1 MKENKT
7 VSVYE
12 LLGLIKD
19 DKAPKRIIFDTTE
32 YKYGC
37 GYYRIDN
44 EVPKL
49 FTNEYNIFM
58 CLNKEVEIINC
69 EEWKQIVGF
78 PNYEISTKG
87 NIRTKE
93 RLTNKNDIKKSKL
106 LSKRKNNVGYEYV
119 ILSNK
124 TQKHKTLTVHRL
136 MAKTFLTNYSDN
148 LEVNHINGIKDDN
161 RIENLE
167 MTTHSENVKKRYEIG
182 NIGNNY
188 KAVNQYDLNNNYIAT
203 YKSSYD
209 AEKVTGIGRTC
220 IGGCCRKEHHTAGG
234 YIWKFAE
241 EDKPII
247 EKLDVALLSQSD
259 NWLWCP
265 SKDEFSK
272 DIELNSYIIQN
283 IRENTLYFQR
293 KINEIIDYINR
304 KEDK

>member
-1 MKENKT
+1 MNNT
-7 VSVYE
+7 ISVYE

-19 DKAPKRIIFDTTE
+19 GKIKEKTYIKYYNREYEDKETMYVFLSNIL
-32 YKYGC
+32 YKLETKE
-37 GYYRIDN
+37 I
-44 EVPKL
+44 E
-49 FTNEYNIFM
+49 
-58 CLNKEVEIINC
+58 LNDKVEIINC

-93 RLTNKNDIKKSKL
+93 RLNNKNDIKKSKL

-136 MAKTFLTNYSDN
+136 MAKTFLNNYSDN

-167 MTTHSENVKKRYEIG
+167 MVTHSENVKKRYEIG

-188 KAVNQYDLNNNYIAT
+188 KAINQYDLNNNYIAT

-220 IGGCCRKEHHTAGG
+220 IGGCCRKEHYTAGG

-247 EKLDVALLSQSD
+247 EKIKRHEFEENGITISEQ
-259 NWLWCP
+259 P
-265 SKDEFSK
+265 SIIEIVDKLNEVIEF
-272 DIELNSYIIQN
+272 LNN
-283 IRENTLYFQR
+283 KFNH
-293 KINEIIDYINR
+293 
-304 KEDK
+304 

>member
-1 MKENKT
+1 MNKT
-7 VSVYE
+7 ISVYD

-19 DKAPKRIIFDTTE
+19 GKAPKKI
-32 YKYGC
+32 KYENNI
-37 GYYRIDN
+37 Y
-44 EVPKL
+44 E
-49 FTNEYNIFM
+49 FTNYDYRCVVTEIEKGFVEYWLIGNYNQE
-58 CLNKEVEIINC
+58 LNFLLNEEVEIISC

-93 RLTNKNDIKKSKL
+93 RLNNKNDIKKSKL

-136 MAKTFLTNYSDN
+136 MAKTFLNNYSDN

-247 EKLDVALLSQSD
+247 EKLYIGKNDITYDDGAIDNDELVDNFIDV
-259 NWLWCP
+259 
-265 SKDEFSK
+265 KDK
-272 DIELNSYIIQN
+272 LN
-283 IRENTLYFQR
+283 EV
-293 KINEIIDYINR
+293 IDYLNR
-304 KEDK
+304 KEDKNN

>member
-1 MKENKT
+1 MNKGIT
-7 VSVYE
+7 IYE
-12 LLGLIKD
+12 LLGLIKEG
-19 DKAPKRIIFDTTE
+19 KAPKKIE
-32 YKYGC
+32 YKGDTYIYAGDD
-37 GYYRIDN
+37 YSINDN
-44 EVPKL
+44 REDWLITKYDYFL
-49 FTNEYNIFM
+49 TNF
-58 CLNKEVEIINC
+58 LNEEVEIINC

-93 RLTNKNDIKKSKL
+93 RLNNKNDIKKSKL

-136 MAKTFLTNYSDN
+136 MAKTFLNNYSDN

-293 KINEIIDYINR
+293 KINEIIEFLNR
-304 KEDK
+304 KEDE

>member
-1 MKENKT
+1 MNNT
-7 VSVYE
+7 ISVYD

-19 DKAPKRIIFDTTE
+19 EKAPKKIKYNNRTYEFKEIEEGTGYVYESGIVKIWLSNEIEFDIS
-32 YKYGC
+32 
-37 GYYRIDN
+37 R
-44 EVPKL
+44 
-49 FTNEYNIFM
+49 
-58 CLNKEVEIINC
+58 CLNEKVEIINC

-93 RLTNKNDIKKSKL
+93 RLNNKNDIKKSKL

-136 MAKTFLTNYSDN
+136 MAKTFLNNYSDN

-247 EKLDVALLSQSD
+247 EKIKRYEFKENGITISER
-259 NWLWCP
+259 P
-265 SKDEFSK
+265 SI
-272 DIELNSYIIQN
+272 IEIADKLN
-283 IRENTLYFQR
+283 EV
-293 KINEIIDYINR
+293 IDYINR

>member
-1 MKENKT
+1 MNKII
-7 VSVYE
+7 SVYE

-19 DKAPKRIIFDTTE
+19 GKAPKKIMYNDNVYEFNDYDYRCIVTE
-32 YKYGC
+32 IEKGFVEYWLIGNYNQDL
-37 GYYRIDN
+37 RHLLN
-44 EVPKL
+44 EK
-49 FTNEYNIFM
+49 
-58 CLNKEVEIINC
+58 VEIINC

-93 RLTNKNDIKKSKL
+93 RLNNKNDIKKSKL

-136 MAKTFLTNYSDN
+136 MAKTFLNNYSDN

-247 EKLDVALLSQSD
+247 EKLNIDREPLRGREVPRAIDYLL
-259 NWLWCP
+259 
-265 SKDEFSK
+265 EG
-272 DIELNSYIIQN
+272 
-283 IRENTLYFQR
+283 R
-293 KINEIIDYINR
+293 INEIIDYINR

>member
-1 MKENKT
+1 MNNT
-7 VSVYE
+7 ISVYE

-19 DKAPKRIIFDTTE
+19 GKIKEKTYIKYYNREYEDKETMYVFLSNIL
-32 YKYGC
+32 YKLETKE
-37 GYYRIDN
+37 I
-44 EVPKL
+44 E
-49 FTNEYNIFM
+49 
-58 CLNKEVEIINC
+58 LNDKVEIINC

-93 RLTNKNDIKKSKL
+93 RLNNKNDIKKSKL

-136 MAKTFLTNYSDN
+136 MAKTFLNNYSDN

-234 YIWKFAE
+234 YIWKFVE

-247 EKLDVALLSQSD
+247 EKIKRHEFKENGITISGQ
-259 NWLWCP
+259 P
-265 SKDEFSK
+265 SI
-272 DIELNSYIIQN
+272 IEIADKLNQV
-283 IRENTLYFQR
+283 
-293 KINEIIDYINR
+293 IDYINR

>member
-1 MKENKT
+1 MKNEIT
-7 VSVYE
+7 IYE

-19 DKAPKRIIFDTTE
+19 GKAPKKI
-32 YKYGC
+32 KYEENI
-37 GYYRIDN
+37 YDYN
-44 EVPKL
+44 EVDKDYQKSDGRML
-49 FTNEYNIFM
+49 LGNIKINYCF
-58 CLNKEVEIINC
+58 NSKVEIVDY
-69 EEWKQIVGF
+69 EKWKQIADF

-93 RLTNKNDIKKSKL
+93 RLNNKSNIKKSKL
-106 LSKRKNNVGYEYV
+106 LSKRKNNIGYEYV

-136 MAKTFLTNYSDN
+136 MAKTFLNNYSDN

-167 MTTHSENVKKRYEIG
+167 MVTHSENVKKRYEIG

-220 IGGCCRKEHHTAGG
+220 IGGCCRKEHYTAGG

-247 EKLDVALLSQSD
+247 D
-259 NWLWCP
+259 P
-265 SKDEFSK
+265 ISKDEWSE
-272 DIELNSYIIQN
+272 ITYNQN
-283 IRENTLYFQR
+283 WDLLKFDFNRNTRLIFD
-293 KINEIIDYINR
+293 KLGEVIDYLNK
-304 KEDK
+304 KEEK

>member
-1 MKENKT
+1 MKIEIMD
-7 VSVYE
+7 
-12 LLGLIKD
+12 LLHKIYNLD
-19 DKAPKRIIFDTTE
+19 DMPGKIIFDNCVWRYCSE
-32 YKYGC
+32 FQNYQSER
-37 GYYRIDN
+37 GYLFGDYMSHIN
-44 EVPKL
+44 ETGK
-49 FTNEYNIFM
+49 F
-58 CLNKEVEIINC
+58 LNAEVEIINC

-93 RLTNKNDIKKSKL
+93 RLNNKNDIKKSKL

-136 MAKTFLTNYSDN
+136 MAKTFLNNYSDN

-247 EKLDVALLSQSD
+247 EKIDLFDDLQDILNNSD
-259 NWLWCP
+259 E
-265 SKDEFSK
+265 S
-272 DIELNSYIIQN
+272 IVLNAIHKCLTTEKYK
-283 IRENTLYFQR
+283 L
-293 KINEIIDYINR
+293 NEIIEFLNR